1 MPGKAA
7 QVILDHDIQQPVQM
21 LDEVATALTRA
32 GMHDKAGDLQVK
44 MFFYKCRLRQI
55 MIIP

>member
-7 QVILDHDIQQPVQM
+7 QVILDNDIQQPVQL

-32 GMHDKAGDLQVK
+32 GLHDKAGNYDIQCKGPSLSYQR
-44 MFFYKCRLRQI
+44 CI
-55 MIIP
+55 

>member
-7 QVILDHDIQQPVQM
+7 QVILDNDIQQPLQL

-32 GMHDKAGDLQVK
+32 GMHDKAGKWVMYNLHSS
-44 MFFYKCRLRQI
+44 
-55 MIIP
+55 P